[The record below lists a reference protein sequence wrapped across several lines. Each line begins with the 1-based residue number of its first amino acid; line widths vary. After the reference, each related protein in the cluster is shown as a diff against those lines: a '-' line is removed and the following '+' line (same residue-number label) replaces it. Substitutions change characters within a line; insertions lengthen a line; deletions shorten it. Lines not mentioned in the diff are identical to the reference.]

1 MTVARVELRD
11 ENDPQSVEIAVTGEI
26 DLSNADQV
34 RNELYEAIANDLMQ
48 VSVNLTG
55 VSYLDSSGLRVLF
68 MLAERLQRLQTELA
82 IVAPPGTPARRIVE
96 LAGFDAVATLRP

>member
-1 MTVARVELRD
+1 MTVAHVALLTEEEPRSAELT
-11 ENDPQSVEIAVTGEI
+11 VTGEI

-34 RNELYEAIANDLMQ
+34 RDELYRSIANDLMY
-48 VSVNLTG
+48 VSVNLTD
-55 VSYLDSSGLRVLF
+55 VSYMDSSGLRVLF

-82 IVAPPGTPARRIVE
+82 VVAPPGTPARRILE